1 MSKAASTAPGF
12 RRDINGLRAWAVAA
26 VAFYHFGIPGFRG
39 GFVGVDV
46 FFVISGFLMTGIV
59 VSSLERGGFSL
70 LAFYLARA
78 RRILPAQIVLCA
90 VLLALGWWVLLP
102 IEYKKLG
109 TQAVFSLAFLSNVKF
124 WLEAGYFDAASH
136 GKWLLHTWSL
146 AVEWQFYLLL
156 PLVLTAAWK
165 WRPGRRPLTVVVA
178 VGLLASLA
186 LSVVATPLL
195 PTAAFYLL
203 PTRAWEMLAGGLVYL
218 LANRWA
224 LTAPQ
229 RTALEAAGIALV
241 MGSIAGFDAS
251 SPWPGWRALVPVL
264 GTAAVLLAAR
274 SVSAWTGNPA
284 AQWLGARSYSL
295 YLWHWPI
302 VVALTYL
309 EWQEDPKAIAAGL
322 ILTLILG
329 DLSYRLVETPAQVH
343 LSRLR
348 MGWGAMAL
356 LGTAVAV
363 AAPGVGV
370 RVKEGVPGRFSP
382 EIERMQQGAL
392 DMNPRRDE
400 CWVATGSVSPSCMH
414 GGSRLGAV
422 VMGDSH
428 ANALVS
434 AVVANAPDAGM
445 GVMEW
450 SYSGCPALENVTSR
464 RPERNCG
471 PFTEWMMQQLK
482 NVPRDIPLVVVN
494 RHALYAIG
502 QNENPKLI
510 NGPWVYLSRLYLN
523 PEIEFLEEY
532 GKAISQMACRLAKD
546 HPVYLVRPIPEM
558 GIDVPKALSRAM
570 LFGQQKDIWVSLAD
584 YHQRNA
590 FIWAAQDAARAQ
602 CGVKILDPLPY
613 LCRDDRCLSVKD
625 GRPLYYDDNHLSE
638 YGNSV
643 LAPMFAEV
651 FQSHGNGVPGLDEP
665 RIKNQI
671 RFPK

>member
-1 MSKAASTAPGF
+1 MIQNASIAPGF
-12 RRDINGLRAWAVAA
+12 RSDINGLRAWAVAA
-26 VAFYHFGIPGFRG
+26 VTFYHFGIPGFRG

-59 VSSLERGGFSL
+59 VSGLERGGFSIL
-70 LAFYLARA
+70 SFYLARA
-78 RRILPAQIVLCA
+78 RRILPALIVLCA

-102 IEYKKLG
+102 VEYKKLG
-109 TQAVFSLAFLSNVKF
+109 TQAVFSLAFLSNIKF

-136 GKWLLHTWSL
+136 EKWLLHTWSL

-156 PLVLTAAWK
+156 PLVLLAVWK
-165 WRPGRRPLTVVVA
+165 WRPGRRPLIVVMA
-178 VGLLASLA
+178 AGLLVSLA
-186 LSVVATPLL
+186 LTVAATSLR

-203 PTRAWEMLAGGLVYL
+203 PTRAWEMLAGGLACL

-224 LTAPQ
+224 LTARQ
-229 RTALEAAGIALV
+229 RTALEVAGIALV
-241 MGSIAGFDAS
+241 MGSFAGFDAS

-274 SVSAWTGNPA
+274 SVSAWTGNPF
-284 AQWLGARSYSL
+284 AQWLGTRSYSL

-309 EWQEDPKAIAAGL
+309 EWRDDSKAIAAGL

-329 DLSYRLVETPAQVH
+329 DLSYRLVETPARVH
-343 LSRLR
+343 LGRLR

-363 AAPGVGV
+363 AAPGFGV
-370 RVKEGVPGRFSP
+370 RVIEGVPGRFSP

-392 DMNPRRDE
+392 DINPRRNE

-414 GGSRLGAV
+414 GGSRLGAI

-434 AVVANAPDAGM
+434 AVTANAQDAGM

-450 SYSGCPALENVTSR
+450 SYSGCPTLEKVTSR
-464 RPERNCG
+464 WPERNCG
-471 PFTEWMMQQLK
+471 GYNEWMMQQLK
-482 NVPRDIPLVVVN
+482 NVPRDIPLVMVN
-494 RHALYAIG
+494 LHGLYAIG
-502 QNENPKLI
+502 ENVSPKLI
-510 NGPWVYLSRLYLN
+510 NGPWVYLSRPYLN
-523 PEIEFLEEY
+523 SEPEFLKEY
-532 GKAISQMACRLAKD
+532 ANAISQMACRLAKD
-546 HPVYLVRPIPEM
+546 HRVYLVRPIPEM
-558 GIDVPKALSRAM
+558 GVEVPKAMSRAM
-570 LFGQQKDIWVSLAD
+570 LFGRQKEISVSLAD

-590 FIWAAQDAARAQ
+590 FIWAAQDAARDQ

-613 LCRDDRCLSVKD
+613 LCPDGRCLGVKN
-625 GRPLYYDDNHLSE
+625 GRPLYYDENHLSE
-638 YGNSV
+638 YGNKLLV
-643 LAPMFAEV
+643 PMFAKV
-651 FQSHGNGVPGLDEP
+651 FQASKRLHARPEQRPG
-665 RIKNQI
+665 KNQPDFL
-671 RFPK
+671 R